1 MELQLNS
8 ELNFNSVTATLFIYS
23 LFNLIV
29 LKYLITY
36 SIIILLMSMDLI
48 NLLSFKNKW
57 LRILSSILYTNNL
70 HWFLLKL
77 V

>member
-8 ELNFNSVTATLFIYS
+8 ELNLNSVTATLFIYS